1 MEPDPNF
8 VTINSKEPD
17 SIAQAYKAID
27 EGKKVLLDEIGLNSS
42 ELTKMDKFAKSK
54 ETEIFMN
61 MNIIQ
66 HPVLVGHYSQVE
78 QHLREGY
85 MMDHVEVYNSGMIK
99 IDNE

>member
-1 MEPDPNF
+1 MDSSNQTGDGGMSTQTDTEPQIEEQPKVEADPNF

-42 ELTKMDKFAKSK
+42 ELTKLDKFAKSK
-54 ETEIFMN
+54 EMEIFMN

-66 HPVLVGHYSQVE
+66 HPVLVGHYS
-78 QHLREGY
+78 
-85 MMDHVEVYNSGMIK
+85 
-99 IDNE
+99 

>member
-1 MEPDPNF
+1 MDSSNQTGDGGMSTQTDTQPQIEEQLRVEPDPNF
-8 VTINSKEPD
+8 VNINSKEPD

-42 ELTKMDKFAKSK
+42 ELTKLDKFAKSK

-66 HPVLVGHYSQVE
+66 HPVLVGHYS
-78 QHLREGY
+78 
-85 MMDHVEVYNSGMIK
+85 
-99 IDNE
+99 